1 MISWR
6 AAAIVLGLVCCIQ
19 RWQSCTRTTRTA
31 PSAVVENR
39 AGEPRVTPLEALA
52 NTVLPEAKKPSG
64 SGSART
70 FFGFRP
76 PAWAQRFLPQTGETM
91 RAYRE
96 RIVPIAQLVIAPQ
109 RARVAR
115 LRDQFDPKQRAELDA
130 ATDEA
135 ATAIEARITAAVMA
149 GDLQT
154 LRPMTGITMARD
166 VLDIVDKGNA
176 RFVNSLT
183 PEQRGHFD
191 FADYLVFATH
201 WEDALPP

>member
-1 MISWR
+1 VISWR
-6 AAAIVLGLVCCIQ
+6 TAAIVLGLMCCIQ
-19 RWQSCTRTTRTA
+19 RWQSCTRTTRATT
-31 PSAVVENR
+31 VVETHTTE
-39 AGEPRVTPLEALA
+39 ARVTPLEALA
-52 NTVLPEAKKPSG
+52 SAVLPEAKQRSAA
-64 SGSART
+64 GSART

-109 RARVAR
+109 RVRVAR
-115 LRDQFDPKQRAELDA
+115 LRDQFDTKQRAELDA

-135 ATAIEARITAAVMA
+135 ATAIEARITSAVMA

-154 LRPMTGITMARD
+154 LRPMTGVSMARD
-166 VLDIVDKGNA
+166 VLDIVDRGNA
-176 RFVNSLT
+176 RFATSLT
-183 PEQRGHFD
+183 PDQHAHFD